1 MNKNKNL
8 QRIAKKVLDLEIK
21 ALKKLRGSINFT
33 FASAVD
39 LIARCKSKVII
50 CGVGKSYLIA
60 SKVSSTMSSVGCPS
74 FAINANECS
83 HGDLGSISKKD
94 LLIIISNSGNTE
106 ELKPVIQYANRYK
119 IKLIGITSKKNSILY
134 KAADVKLLI
143 PEVKEAALN
152 IVPTSST
159 TEQIAMGDC
168 LAVAALN
175 LKKFNKKKFKL
186 FHPHGSLGNQLKTA
200 EDLMI
205 SKNGIPFIDETKNMK
220 TAINLITKKKLGILI
235 AINKK
240 KLTTGIITDGQLR
253 RTNQQNKNILNLKVK
268 DVMTKNP
275 LSVNKDTLAAKS
287 LSIMSENKIT
297 SLCVHKNKNRKST
310 IGILHIHHILNANIQ

>member
-1 MNKNKNL
+1 MKNSNL
-8 QRIAKKVLDLEIK
+8 RNIAKGVLELEIL
-21 ALKKLRGSINFT
+21 ALKKLKKSLNKT
-33 FASAVD
+33 FEDAVNA
-39 LIARCKSKVII
+39 IVNCKSKVIV
-50 CGVGKSYLIA
+50 CGVGKSFLIA
-60 SKVSSTMSSVGCPS
+60 SKVSSTMSSVGCAS
-74 FAINANECS
+74 FSINANECS
-83 HGDLGSISKKD
+83 HGDLGSITRKD
-94 LLIIISNSGNTE
+94 VLIIISNSGNTE
-106 ELKPVIQYANRYK
+106 ELKPVIQYANRNK
-119 IKLIGITSKKNSILY
+119 INLIGITSKKNSLLY
-134 KAADVKLLI
+134 IASDIKLLI
-143 PEVKEAALN
+143 PEVKEAGLS

-159 TEQIAMGDC
+159 TEQIALGDC
-168 LAVAALN
+168 LAIAAL
-175 LKKFNKKKFKL
+175 NKKKFSKRHYKL
-186 FHPHGSLGNQLKTA
+186 LHPHGSIGNQLRTT

-205 SKNGIPFIDETKNMK
+205 SKKGIPFINENKNMK
-220 TAINLITKKKLGILI
+220 TAIDVITKKKLGILI

-297 SLCVHKNKNRKST
+297 SLCVHKNKDKRRT

>member
-1 MNKNKNL
+1 MNKNQNL

-21 ALKKLRGSINFT
+21 ALKKLRGSINLT

-175 LKKFNKKKFKL
+175 LKKFNKNKFKL

-205 SKNGIPFIDETKNMK
+205 SKNGIPFINENSSMK
-220 TAINLITKKKLGILI
+220 KALGIITRKKLGVLI
-235 AINKK
+235 VRDSKNN
-240 KLTTGIITDGQLR
+240 TTGIITDGQIRRSNLKKGNLR
-253 RTNQQNKNILNLKVK
+253 DLKVK
-268 DVMTKNP
+268 NVMTKNP
-275 LSVNKDTLAAKS
+275 ISIDKDVLAAKS
-287 LSIMSENKIT
+287 LAIMSDKKIT
-297 SLCVHKNKNRKST
+297 SLCVHKNRSRNKT

>member
-8 QRIAKKVLDLEIK
+8 KRIAKKVLDLEIT
-21 ALKKLRGSINFT
+21 ALKRLRNSINNT
-33 FASAVD
+33 FVDAVN
-39 LIARCKSKVII
+39 LIAKCKSKVII

-60 SKVSSTMSSVGCPS
+60 LKISSTMSSVGCPS

-94 LLIIISNSGNTE
+94 LLVIISNSGNTE

-119 IKLIGITSKKNSILY
+119 IKLIGITSNKKSILY
-134 KAADVKLLI
+134 KASDIKLLI

-159 TEQIAMGDC
+159 TEQIAIGDC

-186 FHPHGSLGNQLKTA
+186 FHPHGSLGSQLRTV

-205 SKNGIPFIDETKNMK
+205 SQNGIPFINENSNMK
-220 TAINLITKKKLGILI
+220 KALSIITKKKLGVLI
-235 AINKK
+235 ARDNKK
-240 KLTTGIITDGQLR
+240 NTTGIITDGQIR
-253 RTNQQNKNILNLKVK
+253 RSNLKKGNLKELKVK
-268 DVMTKNP
+268 NVMTKSP
-275 LSVNKDTLAAKS
+275 ISVNKDVLAAKS
-287 LSIMSENKIT
+287 LAIMSDNKIT
-297 SLCVHKNKNRKST
+297 SLCVHKNGNKKKT

>member
-21 ALKKLRGSINFT
+21 ALKKLRGSINLT

-134 KAADVKLLI
+134 KASDVKLLI

-205 SKNGIPFIDETKNMK
+205 SKDGIPFINENSSMK
-220 TAINLITKKKLGILI
+220 KALDIITRKKLGVLI
-235 AINKK
+235 VRDRKK
-240 KLTTGIITDGQLR
+240 NTTGIITDGQIRRSNLKKGNLR
-253 RTNQQNKNILNLKVK
+253 ELKVK
-268 DVMTKNP
+268 NVMTKNP
-275 LSVNKDTLAAKS
+275 ISIDKDVLAAKS
-287 LSIMSENKIT
+287 LAIMSDKKIT
-297 SLCVHKNKNRKST
+297 SLCVHKNRSRNKT

>member
-1 MNKNKNL
+1 MKSSNL
-8 QRIAKKVLDLEIK
+8 RNIAKDVLELEIL
-21 ALKKLRGSINFT
+21 ALKKLKKSINKT
-33 FASAVD
+33 FEDAVNA
-39 LIARCKSKVII
+39 IVNCKSKVIV

-60 SKVSSTMSSVGCPS
+60 SKVSSTMSSVGCAS
-74 FAINANECS
+74 FSINANECS
-83 HGDLGSISKKD
+83 HGDLGSITRKD
-94 LLIIISNSGNTE
+94 VLIIISNSGNTE
-106 ELKPVIQYANRYK
+106 ELKPVVQYANRNK
-119 IKLIGITSKKNSILY
+119 INLIGITSKKNSLLY
-134 KAADVKLLI
+134 KASDIKLLI
-143 PEVKEAALN
+143 PEVKEAGLS

-159 TEQIAMGDC
+159 TEQIALGDC
-168 LAVAALN
+168 LAIAAL
-175 LKKFNKKKFKL
+175 NKKKFSKKHYKL
-186 FHPHGSLGNQLKTA
+186 LHPHGSIGNQLKTT

-220 TAINLITKKKLGILI
+220 SAIDLITKKKLGILI

-253 RTNQQNKNILNLKVK
+253 RANHHNKNILSLKVK
-268 DVMTKNP
+268 DVMTKDP

-297 SLCVHKNKNRKST
+297 SLCVHKNKNKKKT

>member
-1 MNKNKNL
+1 MKSSNL
-8 QRIAKKVLDLEIK
+8 RNIAKDVLELEIL
-21 ALKKLRGSINFT
+21 ALKKLRKSINKT
-33 FASAVD
+33 FEDAVNA
-39 LIARCKSKVII
+39 IVNCKSKVIV

-60 SKVSSTMSSVGCPS
+60 SKVSSTMSSVGCAS
-74 FAINANECS
+74 FSINANECS
-83 HGDLGSISKKD
+83 HGDLGSITRKD
-94 LLIIISNSGNTE
+94 VLIIISNSGKTE
-106 ELKPVIQYANRYK
+106 ELKPVIQYANRNK
-119 IKLIGITSKKNSILY
+119 ITLIGITSKKNSVLY
-134 KAADVKLLI
+134 NASDIKLLI
-143 PEVKEAALN
+143 PEVKEAGLS

-159 TEQIAMGDC
+159 TEQIAIGDC
-168 LAVAALN
+168 LAIAAL
-175 LKKFNKKKFKL
+175 NKKKFSKRHYKL
-186 FHPHGSLGNQLKTA
+186 LHPHGSIGNQLKTT

-220 TAINLITKKKLGILI
+220 TAIDLITKKKLGILI

-253 RTNQQNKNILNLKVK
+253 RANQHNKNILTLKVK

-297 SLCVHKNKNRKST
+297 SLCVHKNKNKKRT

>member
-8 QRIAKKVLDLEIK
+8 QRIAKKVLDLEII
-21 ALKKLRGSINFT
+21 ALKKLRSSINFT

-205 SKNGIPFIDETKNMK
+205 SKNGIPFINENSSMK
-220 TAINLITKKKLGILI
+220 KALDIITRKKLGVLI
-235 AINKK
+235 VRDGKK
-240 KLTTGIITDGQLR
+240 NTTGIITDGQIRRSNLKKGNLR
-253 RTNQQNKNILNLKVK
+253 ELKVK
-268 DVMTKNP
+268 KVMTKNP
-275 LSVNKDTLAAKS
+275 ISIDKDVLAAKS
-287 LSIMSENKIT
+287 LAIMSDKKIT
-297 SLCVHKNKNRKST
+297 SLCVHKNRSRNKT

>member
-8 QRIAKKVLDLEIK
+8 QEIAKKVLDFEII
-21 ALKKLRGSINFT
+21 ALKKLRSSINFT
-33 FASAVD
+33 FVSAVN

-60 SKVSSTMSSVGCPS
+60 SKVSSSMSSVGCPS

-205 SKNGIPFIDETKNMK
+205 SKNGIPFINENSSMK
-220 TAINLITKKKLGILI
+220 KALDIITRKKLGVLI
-235 AINKK
+235 VRDGKNN
-240 KLTTGIITDGQLR
+240 TTGIITDGQIRRSNLKKGNLR
-253 RTNQQNKNILNLKVK
+253 DLKVK
-268 DVMTKNP
+268 NVMTKNP
-275 LSVNKDTLAAKS
+275 ISIDKDVLAAKS
-287 LSIMSENKIT
+287 LAIMSDKKIT
-297 SLCVHKNKNRKST
+297 SLCVHKNRSRNKT